1 MKRHNTLVLLTGM
14 TLFGYALAFG
24 QTVAPVAS
32 IPDLSGIWGRNWFFL
47 NRRYQVPVRSC
58 PGFEGR
64 TGP

>member
-1 MKRHNTLVLLTGM
+1 MKRHNTLMLLTGM

-32 IPDLSGIWGRNWFFL
+32 IPDLSGIWVAIGSFL
-47 NRRYQVPVRSC
+47 NRRYLVPVRSRASF
-58 PGFEGR
+58 GGR

>member
-1 MKRHNTLVLLTGM
+1 MKRHNTLMLLTGM

-32 IPDLSGIWGRNWFFL
+32 IPDLSGIWAAIGSFL
-47 NRRYQVPVRSC
+47 NRRYQVPVQSRASF
-58 PGFEGR
+58 GGR